1 MRYAGEDEVEPC
13 PTQGLEE
20 VSEIS
25 SVVED
30 EESLVEERAEEGIEV
45 ALEVEQPETQT
56 ADGRSDRGVV
66 VDADE
71 GREDSAHRSRLTV
84 VPAVFPN
91 DLATCLPRRWRS
103 LELQAKLRC
112 CLRALASRSP
122 CRLRPCSSSNSSI
135 TVTST
140 R

>member
-1 MRYAGEDEVEPC
+1 MRFGDEDEAEPF

-20 VSEIS
+20 VSETS
-25 SVVED
+25 SVVGD
-30 EESLVEERAEEGIEV
+30 EERLVEEHAEEGIEV
-45 ALEVEQPETQT
+45 ALEVERPETKT
-56 ADGRSDRGVV
+56 ADDRSDREVV

-71 GREDSAHRSRLTV
+71 GREDLARRSRLTV
-84 VPAVFPN
+84 VPAPVPN

-103 LELQAKLRC
+103 LEQRAKLRC
-112 CLRALASRSP
+112 CPRALASRSP
-122 CRLRPCSSSNSSI
+122 CRPRPCSSSSSI

>member
-1 MRYAGEDEVEPC
+1 VDEDEAERC
-13 PTQGLEE
+13 PMQGLEE

-25 SVVED
+25 SAVGD
-30 EESLVEERAEEGIEV
+30 EERLVEERAGEGIEV
-45 ALEVEQPETQT
+45 ALEVERPETKT
-56 ADGRSDRGVV
+56 AVDRSDREVV

-71 GREDSAHRSRLTV
+71 GRVDSAHQSRLTV

-103 LELQAKLRC
+103 LELRAKLRC
-112 CLRALASRSP
+112 CPRALASRSP

>member
-1 MRYAGEDEVEPC
+1 MRFAGEDEAEPC
-13 PTQGLEE
+13 PMQGLE

-25 SVVED
+25 SVVGD
-30 EESLVEERAEEGIEV
+30 EARLVEERAGEGIEV
-45 ALEVEQPETQT
+45 ALEGERPETKT
-56 ADGRSDRGVV
+56 AVDRSDREVV

-71 GREDSAHRSRLTV
+71 GKVASARRSRLTV
-84 VPAVFPN
+84 VSATVPN

-103 LELQAKLRC
+103 LERQAKLRC
-112 CLRALASRSP
+112 CPRALASRSP
-122 CRLRPCSSSNSSI
+122 CRLRPCSSNSNSI

>member
-1 MRYAGEDEVEPC
+1 M
-13 PTQGLEE
+13 QGLE

-30 EESLVEERAEEGIEV
+30 EERLVEQHAGEGIEA
-45 ALEVEQPETQT
+45 ALEVERPETKT
-56 ADGRSDRGVV
+56 ADDRSDREVV
-66 VDADE
+66 VGADE
-71 GREDSAHRSRLTV
+71 GREGSARRSRLTV

-103 LELQAKLRC
+103 LERRAKLRC
-112 CLRALASRSP
+112 CPRVLASRSP
-122 CRLRPCSSSNSSI
+122 CRLRPCNSSSSSI